1 MFSFDRRTIYI
12 ILAII
17 VGINLI
23 SLGTDGLVSM
33 LLTIPGVL
41 IAIGFHEFAH
51 AWMAVKLGDD
61 TPLMQGRLS
70 LDPLKHTDPIGILM
84 LLFVGFGWGK
94 PVEINSSNFKPK
106 YSTNGEALVALAGP
120 VANFIMSIILAFIL
134 GLLVKFASIT
144 FLTTTAGAVVYTM
157 IQYAIYLNIGLGVF
171 NLIPLHPLDGSKIFI
186 RFMPYNVRN
195 WIYDHEQLCY
205 MIFLILW
212 ISNLASLIVAPIR
225 NGIYSLIMNLVSLIL
240 QI

>member
-1 MFSFDRRTIYI
+1 MFNLDRRTIYI

-17 VGINLI
+17 IGINLF

-61 TPLMQGRLS
+61 TPLRQGRLS

-84 LLFVGFGWGK
+84 LLFVGIGWGR

-106 YSTNGEALVALAGP
+106 YSSYGEALVALAGP
-120 VANFIMSIILAFIL
+120 VANFIMALVLAFVL
-134 GLLVKFASIT
+134 GFLLKFTGYT
-144 FLTTTAGAVVYTM
+144 FLTTTSGTVIYTM
-157 IQYAIYLNIGLGVF
+157 IQYAIFLNIGLGVF
-171 NLIPLHPLDGSKIFI
+171 NLIPLPPLDGSKIFI
-186 RFMPYNVRN
+186 RFMPYNIRN
-195 WIYDHEQLCY
+195 WLYDHEQLCY
-205 MIFLILW
+205 IIFLVLW
-212 ISNLASLIVAPIR
+212 ITNLASLIVAPIR
-225 NGIYSLIMNLVSLIL
+225 NGIYSLIMNIVSLIL